1 MASQAHA
8 GRDREAHRVAGAPA
22 LDASLRIG
30 DVARLAG
37 TTPRTIR
44 YYEEIGLLPS
54 APERSA
60 GVHRTYDAGDV
71 ERLREIMSL
80 RQLLG
85 VSLEELKEL
94 ISAQEARAT
103 LKAEYRREDLSPK
116 RRREVLAE
124 SLTHIERQLALVER
138 RVRELSGLRDELLDR
153 AQRVRA
159 LLAEGAVG
167 SPVPAARAA
176 KARGAART

>member
-1 MASQAHA
+1 LSSQTHTTTQGTTTKGAS
-8 GRDREAHRVAGAPA
+8 APHE
-22 LDASLRIG
+22 DAQMRIG
-30 DVARLAG
+30 DVARLVG

-44 YYEEIGLLPS
+44 YYEEIGLLPGTR
-54 APERSA
+54 ERSA
-60 GVHRTYDAGDV
+60 GVHRTYTAGDV

-94 ISAQEARAT
+94 ISAQEARAA
-103 LKAEYRREDLSPK
+103 LKAEYKREDLSPA

-138 RVRELSGLRDELLDR
+138 RVRELSGLRDDLLDR
-153 AQRVRA
+153 AARIRA
-159 LLAEGAVG
+159 LLGDPTDKAGTG
-167 SPVPAARAA
+167 TRAA
-176 KARGAART
+176 KAKRTAHA